1 MLSHGLIHDEI
12 IMRDMFCNILQI
24 DAKRLP
30 KGETQV
36 ENIKIS
42 YSDFT
47 MLYQLN
53 VPRTGMIY
61 QQIKKEI
68 DDDLR
73 VFQRDSCD
81 PMSDKIV
88 KQIEVPS

>member
-1 MLSHGLIHDEI
+1 
-12 IMRDMFCNILQI
+12 
-24 DAKRLP
+24 
-30 KGETQV
+30 
-36 ENIKIS
+36 
-42 YSDFT
+42 

-81 PMSDKIV
+81 LMSDKII